1 MIQVDA
7 TTPRALLVD
16 VLLALLATAVLAVLL
31 YLLRV
36 VFARVYAGIR
46 ALTKVAA
53 PTARWQAL
61 RLVPAVRLA
70 EFLVSIV
77 RWLRIFVTVLLFYV
91 YVPLVL
97 SLFPLTEDLSHRL
110 TGYAIAP
117 FAVAWDAFVSYVPN
131 VFYIAL
137 IALIIRYVLKG
148 IHIFFDAIGR
158 KTIVF
163 EGFHAD
169 WARPTYDIVRVLVF
183 AFAAVV
189 VFPYLP
195 GAQSEAFKGVSIFLG
210 VLFSLGSSSA
220 VGNIVAGVLLTYTR
234 AFQIGDRVK
243 IGEST
248 GDITE
253 KTLLV
258 TRVRTIKNVEVTI
271 PNSSVL
277 TSQILNYTS
286 LAATRGL
293 ILHTSVTI
301 GYDAPWRKV
310 HELLIAAAL
319 RTENIKPEPAPF
331 VLQTSLDDFYVRYEI
346 NAVTDRA
353 ELMAATYSAL
363 HQNIQETFNEGG
375 VEILSPHYSQ
385 LRDGNHTSIPAAHLP
400 GDYVAPP
407 FRVTLGRER

>member
-1 MIQVDA
+1 
-7 TTPRALLVD
+7 
-16 VLLALLATAVLAVLL
+16 
-31 YLLRV
+31 
-36 VFARVYAGIR
+36 
-46 ALTKVAA
+46 
-53 PTARWQAL
+53 
-61 RLVPAVRLA
+61 
-70 EFLVSIV
+70 
-77 RWLRIFVTVLLFYV
+77 
-91 YVPLVL
+91 
-97 SLFPLTEDLSHRL
+97 
-110 TGYAIAP
+110 
-117 FAVAWDAFVSYVPN
+117 
-131 VFYIAL
+131 
-137 IALIIRYVLKG
+137 
-148 IHIFFDAIGR
+148 
-158 KTIVF
+158 
-163 EGFHAD
+163 
-169 WARPTYDIVRVLVF
+169 
-183 AFAAVV
+183 
-189 VFPYLP
+189 
-195 GAQSEAFKGVSIFLG
+195 
-210 VLFSLGSSSA
+210 
-220 VGNIVAGVLLTYTR
+220 
-234 AFQIGDRVK
+234 
-243 IGEST
+243 
-248 GDITE
+248 
-253 KTLLV
+253 
-258 TRVRTIKNVEVTI
+258 VRTIKNVEVTI